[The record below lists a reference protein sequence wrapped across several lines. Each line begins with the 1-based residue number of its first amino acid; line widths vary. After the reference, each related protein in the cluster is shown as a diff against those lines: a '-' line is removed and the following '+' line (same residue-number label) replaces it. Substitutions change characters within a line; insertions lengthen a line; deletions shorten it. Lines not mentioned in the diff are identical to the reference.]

1 MILTYENDLHHVE
14 KINQVLQLLTEGVS
28 NRSSLEDHDD
38 DWKYDP
44 QIRGCLLELHRLT
57 EEMMQSE
64 GMGRF
69 TTLGDASE

>member
-1 MILTYENDLHHVE
+1 MQFTYEKDLEQVNR
-14 KINQVLQLLTEGVS
+14 INQVAQLLTEGVN
-28 NRSSLEDHDD
+28 NRSSLVDHND
-38 DWKYDP
+38 DWKYDS